1 MPRYV
6 SLYSLFLRQR
16 LKILMEYRVN
26 FFIGAVSTLIE
37 QTAGLLTV
45 WVVMQRIPLLN
56 GWTYEELLLV
66 YGLLAL
72 SKSLTYLFADNLW
85 TVGREYIRTGGFD
98 RFLVRP
104 VDPLFHLLADRF
116 DHQGLGH
123 LVIGGILV
131 STASARLG
139 ITWDLPHLLYLVVA
153 VLSGGLIF
161 IGLNLITCVS
171 AFWIMDSV
179 PVTRVVFDMNEFAK
193 YPLSMY
199 NRGVQ
204 FVLTWL
210 VPFGF
215 ASFYPANYLL
225 GRDVGILVWLGP
237 VVALTLLFIG
247 YRLWLF
253 GLRHYASTGS

>member
-1 MPRYV
+1 MQRYLN
-6 SLYSLFLRQR
+6 LYSLFLRQR
-16 LKILMEYRVN
+16 VKIFMEYRVN
-26 FFIGAVSTLIE
+26 FFIGAVATVIE
-37 QTAGLLTV
+37 QAAGLLTV

-85 TVGREYIRTGGFD
+85 TVGREYIRSGGFD

-116 DHQGLGH
+116 DHQGFGH
-123 LVIGGILV
+123 LLIGGILV
-131 STASARLG
+131 TTASSALG
-139 ITWDLPHLLYLVVA
+139 IAWTGFNLLYLLVTVI
-153 VLSGGLIF
+153 SGGLIF

-199 NRGVQ
+199 NRTIQ

-210 VPFGF
+210 IPYGF
-215 ASFYPANYLL
+215 VSFYPANYLL

-237 VVALTLLFIG
+237 VVAVTLLVIG